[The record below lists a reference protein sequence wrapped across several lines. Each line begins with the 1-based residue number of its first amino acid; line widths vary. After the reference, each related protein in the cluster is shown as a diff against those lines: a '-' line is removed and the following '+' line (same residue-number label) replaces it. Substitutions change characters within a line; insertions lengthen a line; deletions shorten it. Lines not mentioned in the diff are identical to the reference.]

1 MATQD
6 LARSIRSI
14 DIPALRRYAIGFDT
28 LFDEMQRAVDNK
40 AINYPPYNIV
50 KLSDTEYVVEL
61 AVAGFADS
69 ELAVDVHE
77 NLLTVTGTPGETK
90 LPEGATVL
98 TQGISHRAFARE
110 FRLAEHVVV
119 DSAEVVRGLLRISL
133 HVEVPEEKRPRRIA
147 IEFKS

>member
-28 LFDEMQRAVDNK
+28 LFDEMQRAVDTK
-40 AINYPPYNIV
+40 AINYPPYNII

-61 AVAGFADS
+61 AVAGFADD

-77 NLLTVTGTPGETK
+77 NLLTVTGTPEDAV
-90 LPEGATVL
+90 LPVGATVL
-98 TQGISHRAFARE
+98 TQGISHRAFTRE